1 MLEISLIELDTV
13 IISIIN
19 HSTNVMII
27 SNYYNLLLII
37 NQEFKKFKI
46 SVNLIKVI
54 KSNKYFV
61 L

>member
-1 MLEISLIELDTV
+1 MFDISLIELDTI

-27 SNYYNLLLII
+27 SNYNKLLLII
-37 NQEFKKFKI
+37 NQEFNKYKI
-46 SVNLIKVI
+46 SINLIKFI